1 MPPLRA
7 EPAEGVSGSGIA
19 ELLFLAYI
27 WATSLLFLV
36 LWTEARYWT
45 YWTDQMSKVTGELE
59 VRIEIQDDEKSE
71 KKDEPREDKDT
82 TDDYIKVE

>member
-1 MPPLRA
+1 
-7 EPAEGVSGSGIA
+7 
-19 ELLFLAYI
+19 
-27 WATSLLFLV
+27 
-36 LWTEARYWT
+36 
-45 YWTDQMSKVTGELE
+45 MSKVTGGLE

>member
-7 EPAEGVSGSGIA
+7 EPAEVRDSGIA

>member
-7 EPAEGVSGSGIA
+7 EPAEGVRGSGIA

-59 VRIEIQDDEKSE
+59 VRIEVQDDKSE
-71 KKDEPREDKDT
+71 KKDEPREDEDT